1 MEFFHLKTFHG
12 TTLFFCSEDRILKH
26 SNEKQAS
33 YIDVVIA
40 QSSENPAFFIVA
52 PVNIGEDVEKI
63 YPEENTLFKDRFFV
77 FETGFQNNNKL
88 SLLSL
93 EEKKF
98 FSADPFGNLAF
109 NRDESR
115 EWEFFFLSPNQV
127 TIDEKS
133 TKIFNEINKFIS
145 NKNNIEKSIF
155 EISQS
160 NKNIRVEIF
169 NIFI

>member
-12 TTLFFCSEDRILKH
+12 TTLFFCSEERTLKH

-40 QSSENPAFFIVA
+40 QSPENPAFFIIA
-52 PVNIGEDVEKI
+52 PVTIGEDVEKI
-63 YPEENTLFKDRFFV
+63 RPEENTLFKDRFFV

-109 NRDESR
+109 NREESR
-115 EWEFFFLSPNQV
+115 EWEIFSLSPNQLAL
-127 TIDEKS
+127 DEKS
-133 TKIFNEINKFIS
+133 IRTFDEINKFVS
-145 NKNNIEKSIF
+145 NKNNIEKA
-155 EISQS
+155 
-160 NKNIRVEIF
+160 
-169 NIFI
+169 

>member
-12 TTLFFCSEDRILKH
+12 TTLFFCSKERTLKH
-26 SNEKQAS
+26 SHEKQAS

-40 QSSENPAFFIVA
+40 QSPENPAFFIIA

-63 YPEENTLFKDRFFV
+63 RPEENILFKDRFFV
-77 FETGFQNNNKL
+77 FETGFHSNNKL
-88 SLLSL
+88 SLLFL

-115 EWEFFFLSPNQV
+115 DWEVFSLFPYQTAL
-127 TIDEKS
+127 DEKS
-133 TKIFNEINKFIS
+133 IKIFDDINRFIS
-145 NKNNIEKSIF
+145 NKNNIEKPIH
-155 EISQS
+155 EISLS
-160 NKNIRVEIF
+160 
-169 NIFI
+169 